1 MSATWP
7 VLRASCVT
15 QSRVTLD
22 PVAGGGTWGPVG
34 CSQFAAVCSLI
45 PRLGPGPCCT
55 HIPVEPMHLLLAVLP
70 FFRTGV
76 CF

>member
-45 PRLGPGPCCT
+45 PRLGPVAPTSQWNQCT
-55 HIPVEPMHLLLAVLP
+55 
-70 FFRTGV
+70 